1 MKRTKSRAVQQ
12 QGATTILQPMQQ
24 TQSLVASN
32 DVDSYNGGYYDQQQ
46 YMAVPEDDG
55 GEDPMLHPPLWLF
68 ILGGVETAWGGLTNL
83 FQVFT
88 SVTGI
93 LSWQQHELMDAY
105 GYAKAGQLILNR
117 NMGLILVALVL
128 GVGSQIGIQAFT
140 QQIKKAWKQKRV
152 LEHESTKQAIVE
164 IASDLS
170 IGQVIGYASLLVC
183 CFSDYLF
190 VTQVDSSGSVGT
202 YVIMTFWAVLLAGSS
217 TYILHDGIQRIYSG
231 VLALR
236 AWRMWQ
242 DALKAHFEELA
253 RQYQQ

>member
-12 QGATTILQPMQQ
+12 GSTTVLQPQQ
-24 TQSLVASN
+24 TQSLVVPNAVDGYN
-32 DVDSYNGGYYDQQQ
+32 DGYYDQQ
-46 YMAVPEDDG
+46 APADG
-55 GEDPMLHPPLWLF
+55 DGEDPMLHPPLWLF
-68 ILGGVETAWGGLTNL
+68 ILGGIEVLWGLCTNF
-83 FQVFT
+83 FQVVT

-93 LSWQQHELMDAY
+93 LGWQQHELMDAY
-105 GYAKAGQLILNR
+105 GYARAGQLILNR
-117 NMGLILVALVL
+117 NMGLLLVAVVL

-152 LEHESTKQAIVE
+152 LEHESTKQALVE
-164 IASDLS
+164 IASEMS

-183 CFSDYLF
+183 GFSDYLY
-190 VTQVDSSGSVGT
+190 VTQVDSTNSLGS
-202 YVIMTFWAVLLAGSS
+202 YVIMTFWALLLAGSS
-217 TYILHDGIQRIYSG
+217 TYIMHDGIQRIYSG

-236 AWRMWQ
+236 AWRLWQ

>member
-12 QGATTILQPMQQ
+12 GAATVLQPQQ
-24 TQSLVASN
+24 AQSLVVSN
-32 DVDSYNGGYYDQQQ
+32 GVDPYNNGYYDQQYQ
-46 YMAVPEDDG
+46 QVPADDG

-68 ILGGVETAWGGLTNL
+68 VLGGAETLWGVLTNF

-88 SVTGI
+88 SITGI
-93 LSWQQHELMDAY
+93 LGWQQHELMDTY

-117 NMGLILVALVL
+117 NVGLFLVALVL
-128 GVGSQIGIQAFT
+128 GVSAQVGIQAFT

-152 LEHESTKQAIVE
+152 MEHESTKQEIVE
-164 IASDLS
+164 IVSELS

-190 VTQVDSSGSVGT
+190 VTQVDSTGSIGS
-202 YVIMTFWAVLLAGSS
+202 YVIMTFWALLLAGSS
-217 TYILHDGIQRIYSG
+217 TYIMHDGIQRFYAG
-231 VLALR
+231 VLSLR
-236 AWRMWQ
+236 AWRLWQ

>member
-12 QGATTILQPMQQ
+12 GATTVLQPQQ
-24 TQSLVASN
+24 TQSLVVNAG
-32 DVDSYNGGYYDQQQ
+32 DGYSDGYVDQQYQ
-46 YMAVPEDDG
+46 APADEG

-68 ILGGVETAWGGLTNL
+68 ILGGIEVLWGASTNF
-83 FQVFT
+83 FQVVT

-93 LSWQQHELMDAY
+93 LGWQQHELMDAY

-117 NMGLILVALVL
+117 NMGLLLVALVL
-128 GVGSQIGIQAFT
+128 GIGSQVGIQAFT

-152 LEHESTKQAIVE
+152 LEHESTQQALVE
-164 IASDLS
+164 IVSELS
-170 IGQVIGYASLLVC
+170 IGQVLGYASLLVC
-183 CFSDYLF
+183 GFSDYLF
-190 VTQVDSSGSVGT
+190 VTQIDSSNSLGS
-202 YVIMTFWAVLLAGSS
+202 YVIMTFWAVILAGSS

-236 AWRMWQ
+236 AWRLWQ

>member
-12 QGATTILQPMQQ
+12 GATTLLQPQQ
-24 TQSLVASN
+24 TQSLVVPNGSDA
-32 DVDSYNGGYYDQQQ
+32 YNGGYYDQQYQ
-46 YMAVPEDDG
+46 QAPADD

-68 ILGGVETAWGGLTNL
+68 ILGGVEVAWGGVTNL

-93 LSWQQHELMDAY
+93 LGWQQHDLMDSY

-117 NMGLILVALVL
+117 NMGLMLVALVL
-128 GVGSQIGIQAFT
+128 GVGAQIGIQAFT

-152 LEHESTKQAIVE
+152 AEHESTKQALVE
-164 IASDLS
+164 IVSELS
-170 IGQVIGYASLLVC
+170 IGQVIGYASILVC

-190 VTQVDSSGSVGT
+190 VTQVDSSGSIGS
-202 YVIMTFWAVLLAGSS
+202 YVIMTFWALQLAGSS

-236 AWRMWQ
+236 AWRLWQ

>member
-12 QGATTILQPMQQ
+12 GATTLLQPQQ
-24 TQSLVASN
+24 TQSLVVPNGSDA
-32 DVDSYNGGYYDQQQ
+32 YNGGYYDQQYQ
-46 YMAVPEDDG
+46 QAPADD

-68 ILGGVETAWGGLTNL
+68 ILGGVEVAWGGLTNL

-93 LSWQQHELMDAY
+93 LGWQQHELMDSF

-117 NMGLILVALVL
+117 NMGLMLVALVL
-128 GVGSQIGIQAFT
+128 GVGAQVGIQAFT

-152 LEHESTKQAIVE
+152 AEHESTKQALVE
-164 IASDLS
+164 IASELS
-170 IGQVIGYASLLVC
+170 IGQVIGYASILVC

-190 VTQVDSSGSVGT
+190 VTQVDSTGSIGS
-202 YVIMTFWAVLLAGSS
+202 YVIMTFWALQLAGSS

-231 VLALR
+231 ILALR
-236 AWRMWQ
+236 AWRLWQ

>member
-12 QGATTILQPMQQ
+12 GTTTILQPQQQ
-24 TQSLVASN
+24 TQSLVVPN
-32 DVDSYNGGYYDQQQ
+32 GVDAYNNGYYDQQ
-46 YMAVPEDDG
+46 APADD
-55 GEDPMLHPPLWLF
+55 GEDPMIQPPLWLF
-68 ILGGVETAWGGLTNL
+68 ILGGAETFWGAVTNF

-93 LSWQQHELMDAY
+93 IGWQQHELMDAY
-105 GYAKAGQLILNR
+105 GYAKAGQLIMNR

-152 LEHESTKQAIVE
+152 LEHESTKQAIIE

-190 VTQVDSSGSVGT
+190 VTQIDSSGSVGS
-202 YVIMTFWAVLLAGSS
+202 YVIMTFWALLLAGSS
-217 TYILHDGIQRIYSG
+217 TYIMHDGIQRIYSG

-236 AWRMWQ
+236 AWRLWQ